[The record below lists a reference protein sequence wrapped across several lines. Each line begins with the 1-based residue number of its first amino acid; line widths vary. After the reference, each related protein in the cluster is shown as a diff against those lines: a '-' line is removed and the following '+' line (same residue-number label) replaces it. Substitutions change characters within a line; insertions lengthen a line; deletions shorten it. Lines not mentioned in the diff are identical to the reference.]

1 MAIETIWDDSAKTRI
16 RIEFETSWTWR
27 DLETAIAKSDEF
39 IASVAHRVDIIIDL
53 EGSSLPKD
61 FMNAAKN
68 LLQNPVPRDNE
79 GYRVVVGVNN
89 VMQKAYQA
97 IQSAFGEK
105 LVGREIL
112 FAQDLSQARSMLYS
126 MRLNNK

>member
-1 MAIETIWDDSAKTRI
+1 MAIETLWDDSAKTRI

-27 DLETAIAKSDEF
+27 DLENAIAKTDEF

-89 VMQKAYQA
+89 MMQKAYQA

-105 LVGREIL
+105 LAGREIL

-126 MRLNNK
+126 MRLNK

>member
-1 MAIETIWDDSAKTRI
+1 MAIETLWDDSKKTRI
-16 RIEFETSWTWR
+16 RIEFETSWTWD
-27 DLETAIAKSDEF
+27 DLETAIAKTDEF
-39 IASVAHRVDIIIDL
+39 IASVAHSVDIIIDL

-79 GYRVVVGVNN
+79 GYRIVVGVNN
-89 VMQKAYQA
+89 MMQKAYQT

-105 LVGREIL
+105 LAGRDIL

-126 MRLNNK
+126 IRLNEQ

>member
-105 LVGREIL
+105 LAGREIL

>member
-16 RIEFETSWTWR
+16 RIEFETSWTWG
-27 DLETAIAKSDEF
+27 DLERAIAKSDEF

-105 LVGREIL
+105 LAGREIL

>member
-1 MAIETIWDDSAKTRI
+1 MAIETLWDDSSKTRI
-16 RIEFETSWTWR
+16 RIEFETSWTWD
-27 DLETAIAKSDEF
+27 DLETALIKTDDF
-39 IASVAHRVDIIIDL
+39 LASVAHSVDIIIDL

-79 GYRVVVGVNN
+79 GYRIVVGVNN
-89 VMQKAYQA
+89 MMQKAYQA

-105 LVGREIL
+105 LAGRDIL

-126 MRLNNK
+126 IRLNDK